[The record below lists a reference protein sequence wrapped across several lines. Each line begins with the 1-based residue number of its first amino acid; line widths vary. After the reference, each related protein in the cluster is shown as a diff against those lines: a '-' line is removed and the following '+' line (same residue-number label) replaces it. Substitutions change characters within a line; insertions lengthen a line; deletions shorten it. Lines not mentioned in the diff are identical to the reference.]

1 MSLHFVS
8 FLTFDKKLKTNVIIQ
23 INIEEKNK
31 GFFLLIFQ
39 SDEPP
44 LSFYAVYDGH
54 AGKDAAAFAASHLH
68 GRIVQSAFYPTDI
81 VKAIQE
87 AFNQTD
93 ETFLEKVSN
102 D

>member
-1 MSLHFVS
+1 MDLGISGVCYMHTMLS
-8 FLTFDKKLKTNVIIQ
+8 K
-23 INIEEKNK
+23 NI
-31 GFFLLIFQ
+31 FFFNFQ

-44 LSFYAVYDGH
+44 LSFYGVYDGH

-68 GRIVQSAFYPTDI
+68 GRIIQSAFYPTDI

-93 ETFLEKVSN
+93 ETFLEKVC
-102 D
+102 